1 MRGPGE
7 EDGKLLHPAI
17 QCCRGRG
24 ETQHGPGEEK
34 EVLELVVVPCKRCY
48 CDSGQKPFDC
58 TSKRGTV
65 VAMVRSASNCGASP
79 HIHNMR

>member
-48 CDSGQKPFDC
+48 GCSGQKVPICEVKKTIWFL
-58 TSKRGTV
+58 SLYY
-65 VAMVRSASNCGASP
+65 
-79 HIHNMR
+79 